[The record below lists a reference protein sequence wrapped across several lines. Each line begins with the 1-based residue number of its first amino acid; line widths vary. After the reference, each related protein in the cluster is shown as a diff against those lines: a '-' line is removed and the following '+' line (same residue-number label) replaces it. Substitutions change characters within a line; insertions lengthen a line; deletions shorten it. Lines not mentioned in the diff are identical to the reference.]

1 MKVLRDIWLV
11 FGRYFGLL
19 IHNPVWVALGVL
31 QPLLYLILFAP
42 LLKSVASIR
51 GFPPGG
57 AYNVFVPGL
66 LVQLG
71 MFGAAGVGFSL
82 IAELRMGVI
91 ERLRVTP
98 VSRVALLLGR
108 AMRDVISIVA
118 QSLILILLALPFGLS
133 IHPVGVVVVL
143 LLIGLIGL
151 LTASIAY
158 AVALWLRSE
167 DSYAPLIFTSS
178 LPILLLSGVLLPMQ
192 LAPQWLRTIADINPL
207 LYAVDAARHVF
218 NDNLGDPSVSKG
230 VLIMVALSVIA
241 VVIGARQFGRAIA

>member
-1 MKVLRDIWLV
+1 MKLLRDTWLV
-11 FGRYFGLL
+11 FGRYLGLL
-19 IHNPVWVALGVL
+19 IGNPVWIALGVL

-42 LLKSVASIR
+42 LLKPVSAVQ
-51 GFPPGG
+51 GFPGGG

-108 AMRDVISIVA
+108 AMRDVISIVV

-133 IHPVGVVVVL
+133 IHPIGVIVVL
-143 LLIGLIGL
+143 LLIALIGL
-151 LTASIAY
+151 LTASTAY
-158 AVALWLRSE
+158 AVALWARDE
-167 DSYAPLIFTSS
+167 NTYAPLIFTST
-178 LPILLLSGVLLPMQ
+178 LPILLLSGVLLPLT
-192 LAPQWLRTIADINPL
+192 LAPQWLRNIAAINPL
-207 LYAVDAARHVF
+207 SYAVDAARAVF
-218 NDNLGDPSVSKG
+218 RDNLTDPSVAKG
-230 VLIMVALSVIA
+230 VAIMVVLSVIA
-241 VVIGARQFGRAIA
+241 VTIGARQFARAVA

>member
-1 MKVLRDIWLV
+1 MKVLRDTWLV
-11 FGRYFGLL
+11 FGRYFGLF
-19 IHNPVWVALGVL
+19 IGNPVWVVIGVV
-31 QPLLYLILFAP
+31 QPLLYLLLFAP
-42 LLKSVASIR
+42 LLQSIASTR
-51 GFPPGG
+51 GFPSGG

-108 AMRDVISIVA
+108 ALRDILSIIV

-133 IHPVGVVVVL
+133 INPVGVVVVL
-143 LLIGLIGL
+143 ALVALIGL
-151 LTASIAY
+151 LTASVAY

-167 DSYAPLIFTSS
+167 DSYAPLIFTST
-178 LPILLLSGVLLPMQ
+178 LPILLTSGVLLPLG
-192 LAPQWLRTIADINPL
+192 LAPQWLRSIAALNPL
-207 LYAVDAARHVF
+207 SYAVDAARAVF
-218 NDNLGDPSVSKG
+218 LAHLNDPSVAKG
-230 VLIMVALSVIA
+230 VLIMAVLSLVAIVL
-241 VVIGARQFGRAIA
+241 GARAFSRAAA